1 MGRKPRGS
9 PRGRPRGESGD
20 QHPGNGHRPGHHHAH
35 GVADRA
41 AWESADGLRA
51 AKIASA
57 GLALTA
63 AVEFAIAGI
72 GHSVAL
78 LADALHNLGD
88 VLTTVALWLAFL
100 ASRRAADSRYNF
112 GYERFEDLAGS
123 GVVLIIALSALAAGY
138 ETYHAM
144 FRARHIAALG
154 ASVAAA
160 AVGILGNE
168 AVARYK
174 LRVGRRIHSVALEA
188 DGIHSR
194 VDGFVSGAALIGLL
208 GVALG
213 YPKADPIA
221 AAGITVVIAWVT
233 VGAARSALAR
243 VVDAVDPAL
252 QGQIVSSAQAVAG
265 VRDVHDVAA
274 RWAGRSLLVQLH
286 IGVDAEAPLRRAHGV
301 GEEVRHAILHDVAG
315 VAQVV
320 VHFDPWPP
328 APGGDH
334 QATSHH
340 FTPTRQDPGEGPGEA
355 SRPQRAETHER
366 AHPAH
371 GDGHEHRGPHRH

>member
-1 MGRKPRGS
+1 MDGRSGAERGG
-9 PRGRPRGESGD
+9 PHD
-20 QHPGNGHRPGHHHAH
+20 AHRHSHGHHHDH
-35 GVADRA
+35 GAASRA
-41 AWESADGLRA
+41 TWDSADGLRA
-51 AKIASA
+51 VKIASA

-78 LADALHNLGD
+78 LADGLHNLGD

-100 ASRRAADSRYNF
+100 ASRRAADPRYTF
-112 GYERFEDLAGS
+112 GYERYEDLAGAA
-123 GVVLIIALSALAAGY
+123 VVLIIAVSALAAGY

-168 AVARYK
+168 AVAQYK

-252 QGQIVSSAQAVAG
+252 QGQILASAQAVPG
-265 VRDVHDVAA
+265 VDDVHDVAA
-274 RWAGRSLLVQLH
+274 RWAGRSLFVQLH
-286 IGVDAEAPLRRAHGV
+286 IGVDADAPLRQAHRV
-301 GEEVRHAILHDVAG
+301 GEEVRHAIVHDVPG

-334 QATSHH
+334 EDTSHH
-340 FTPTRQDPGEGPGEA
+340 FAATGDGPPAPQAPTHG
-355 SRPQRAETHER
+355 
-366 AHPAH
+366 HPHHAH
-371 GDGHEHRGPHRH
+371 GDDHEDRGAHRH

>member
-1 MGRKPRGS
+1 MPHDSAHGLG
-9 PRGRPRGESGD
+9 GIG
-20 QHPGNGHRPGHHHAH
+20 GHGHGGGHHHDHA
-35 GVADRA
+35 VADRA
-41 AWESADGLRA
+41 TWDSADGLRA
-51 AKIASA
+51 VKLASA

-63 AVEFAIAGI
+63 AVEFAIAGV

-78 LADALHNLGD
+78 LADGLHNLGD

-100 ASRRAADSRYNF
+100 ASRRAADSRYTF
-112 GYERFEDLAGS
+112 GYERFEDLAGV
-123 GVVLIIALSALAAGY
+123 GVVLIIAVSALAAGY
-138 ETYHAM
+138 ESYRAM
-144 FRARHIAALG
+144 FHARHLADLG

-160 AVGILGNE
+160 VVGIIGNE
-168 AVARYK
+168 TVAQYK
-174 LRVGRRIHSVALEA
+174 LRVGRRIHSVALVA
-188 DGIHSR
+188 DGVHSR
-194 VDGFVSGAALIGLL
+194 VDGLVSGAALVGLI
-208 GVALG
+208 GVAMG

-221 AAGITVVIAWVT
+221 GVAITAVIAWVT

-252 QGQIVSSAQAVAG
+252 QGQIEGSAQGVAG

-286 IGVDAEAPLRRAHGV
+286 IGVDAETPLRAAHAV

-315 VAQVV
+315 VAQVE

-328 APGGDH
+328 SADGDH

-340 FTPTRQDPGEGPGEA
+340 FADRGEPNGGGP
-355 SRPQRAETHER
+355 
-366 AHPAH
+366 PAPN
-371 GDGHEHRGPHRH
+371 HEHDHEHDHHAHDEGRGAHHH